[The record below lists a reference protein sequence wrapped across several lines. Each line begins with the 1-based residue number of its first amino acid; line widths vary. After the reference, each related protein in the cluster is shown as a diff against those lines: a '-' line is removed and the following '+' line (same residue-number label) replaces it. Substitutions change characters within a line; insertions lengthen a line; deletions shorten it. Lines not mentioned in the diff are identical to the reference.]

1 MRPERGDIVTRRSTY
16 RQPGHDDSLGMLFAV
31 CLTLF
36 ATSVAA
42 ILWTVTR

>member
-1 MRPERGDIVTRRSTY
+1 MSRRTTY
-16 RQPGHDDSLGMLFAV
+16 RHPGHDDSLGMLFAV

-42 ILWTVTR
+42 ILWAVTR